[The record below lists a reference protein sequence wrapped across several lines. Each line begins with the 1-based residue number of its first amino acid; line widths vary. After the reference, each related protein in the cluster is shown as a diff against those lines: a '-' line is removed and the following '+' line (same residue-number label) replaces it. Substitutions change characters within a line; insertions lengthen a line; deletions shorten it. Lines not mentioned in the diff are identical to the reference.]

1 MKKTFQRFLPLLV
14 TLLLGLFLFRKGVHW
29 QDLKSVL
36 AQANWGW
43 LVLALFWQASSY
55 GAVAWLNEILL
66 NHYGASVPFGKQYII
81 QLAMAF
87 IETVVPSALIS
98 GAVLRVRLLKPH
110 GVSADISTVTTLAEV
125 ALVSASVVLLALPVA
140 GIAILQ
146 GTQGLNSFGAG
157 EIILIIISLLSILI
171 FWQWR
176 NPYFVHFRRAM
187 LQKTARF
194 WDTRIRPR
202 WEKQLSAWPSEKI
215 IQRGQYL
222 WEELGVLLRARPYPI
237 VLSLIARAGFEILGL
252 AMCFLALGQ
261 TLPWYN
267 MILIYALTLV
277 ANAMSA
283 VPGAIGL
290 TEITLAA
297 LYTQFGVPS
306 ETALAI
312 ALTYRI
318 TDYWMP
324 RLVGGGA
331 WLWLER
337 SFPKRVGKEQVL
349 PMRGE
354 LERV

>member
-1 MKKTFQRFLPLLV
+1 MKKTLERLLPLLI
-14 TLLLGLFLFRKGVHW
+14 TLLLGVFLFRKGVHW
-29 QDLKSVL
+29 QDLRAILV
-36 AQANWGW
+36 QANWGW
-43 LVLALFWQASSY
+43 LIFALFWQASSY
-55 GAVAWLNEILL
+55 GAVTWLNEILL
-66 NHYGASVPFGKQYII
+66 KHYGASVPFGKQYAI

-87 IETVVPSALIS
+87 IESVVPSASIS

-110 GVSADISTVTTLAEV
+110 GVSADIATVTTLAEMS
-125 ALVSASVVLLALPVA
+125 LISASIVLLALPVT
-140 GIAILQ
+140 GIAMLQ
-146 GTQGLNSFGAG
+146 GRQGLSSFGVG
-157 EIILIIISLLSILI
+157 EVVLIVISLIPVFV

-176 NPYFVHFRRAM
+176 NPYFVRIRNAG
-187 LQKTARF
+187 LWKTAQL

-202 WEKQLSAWPSEKI
+202 WEKKLSTWSSEKI
-215 IQRGQYL
+215 IRRGQYL
-222 WEELGVLLRARPYPI
+222 WTELGVLLRARPYAI
-237 VLSLIARAGFEILGL
+237 ALSLIGRAGFEILGL

-261 TLPWYN
+261 RLPWYS

-290 TEITLAA
+290 TEVALAT
-297 LYTQFGVPS
+297 LYTQFGIPS

-331 WLWLER
+331 WLWLE
-337 SFPKRVGKEQVL
+337 GKFRKQVL
-349 PMRGE
+349 EP
-354 LERV
+354 VS